1 MHTTTETSTITNA
14 HTNSTVST
22 TAIFIMEACIEALYT
37 IDGESDKRKTLEM
50 IRVLKGAISVSKSR
64 TGEVIYRY
72 NRHEKKA
79 LSRMMAK
86 YDRDTTRSRVNI
98 DSQKRDVLRKWNLVF
113 GRQRKFCESMR
124 GFDDMIHEALTTR
137 HLFKFRSDDDG
148 EGKEEGEGNAEDD
161 KAEEV
166 EEEMRK
172 MPQITDPRARRLGG
186 RQVAPQGVVS
196 TPVMVGVLPK
206 LTAGSLHNARAEK
219 EEEERLRA
227 EKEAEEE
234 RKRKARELPRFD
246 KELMETYLTEQKSLH
261 EDLLTRNALIKI
273 KSTVD
278 KDHVFFKYRMK
289 TKLPDSASS
298 LLQRLESE
306 RAVSAM
312 TSIGTRP
319 STRSRLSTRHSTR
332 TFKSSKSVK
341 SGFSGRDELED
352 MSQQLEQVSL
362 TDRGSSHRRSLIS
375 ELPRLERAKTV
386 HFS

>member
-1 MHTTTETSTITNA
+1 
-14 HTNSTVST
+14 
-22 TAIFIMEACIEALYT
+22 MEACIEALYT
-37 IDGESDKRKTLEM
+37 IDGETDKRKTLEM

-98 DSQKRDVLRKWNLVF
+98 ESQKRDVLRKWNLVF

-137 HLFKFRSDDDG
+137 HLFKFHTDDD
-148 EGKEEGEGNAEDD
+148 EDDGKEEHDGE
-161 KAEEV
+161 AEEEKR
-166 EEEMRK
+166 EEEEEKNK
-172 MPQITDPRARRLGG
+172 MPQIMDPRARRLGG
-186 RQVAPQGVVS
+186 RQTAPQGVVS
-196 TPVMVGVLPK
+196 TPVIVGVLPK
-206 LTAGSLHNARAEK
+206 LTSGNLHNARIES
-219 EEEERLRA
+219 EEEERKRK
-227 EKEAEEE
+227 EKEADEE

-261 EDLLTRNALIKI
+261 EDLLTRNALIRI

-278 KDHVFFKYRMK
+278 KDHVFFKYRLK
-289 TKLPDSASS
+289 TKLPDSACS

-306 RAVSAM
+306 RSVSAM
-312 TSIGTRP
+312 TSVTRA

-332 TFKSSKSVK
+332 QGVRQKSSKSVK
-341 SGFSGRDELED
+341 SGVSGREELEEA
-352 MSQQLEQVSL
+352 SQMLEQVSL
-362 TDRGSSHRRSLIS
+362 TARNPSRRGSLAS
-375 ELPRLERAKTV
+375 ELPKLERAKTV